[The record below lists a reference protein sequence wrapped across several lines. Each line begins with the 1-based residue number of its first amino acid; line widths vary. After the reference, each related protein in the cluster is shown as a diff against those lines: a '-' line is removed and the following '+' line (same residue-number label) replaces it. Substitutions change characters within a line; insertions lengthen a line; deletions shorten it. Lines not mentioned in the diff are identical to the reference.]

1 MAATVWVTAA
11 SGDIGSYFFMN
22 KQLEIGIV
30 LAIGIVMPGLLT
42 GVVLT
47 VYMICRYLYL
57 RGKDYE
63 FS

>member
-1 MAATVWVTAA
+1 VAATVWVIVA

-30 LAIGIVMPGLLT
+30 VAIGIVMPGLLT
-42 GVVLT
+42 GGVLT

-57 RGKDYE
+57 RGK
-63 FS
+63 